1 MTTPVVY
8 WRPGCGYCAAL
19 FRELEQAGI
28 ETERINIWEDEAGAE
43 FVRQHNNGDEVVPT
57 VDVGG
62 QVFSNP
68 FLAQFRDLL

>member
-8 WRPGCGYCAAL
+8 WRPGCGYCTAL
-19 FRELEQAGI
+19 FRELEQHGVPF
-28 ETERINIWEDEAGAE
+28 ERVNIWEDEAGAA
-43 FVRQHNNGDEVVPT
+43 FVREHNNGNEVVPT

-68 FLAQFRDLL
+68 FLAQFKDLL